1 MARLL
6 ISVVLPV
13 AHHAKGINQT
23 FLSKERTSGRW
34 RTGIIQWAALAGIT
48 VLMAEMSASAADKGS
63 MLMKQQLADIAG
75 KEVTVLTLDY
85 APGALSEPHVH
96 PESVVAYVLE
106 GW

>member
-1 MARLL
+1 MD
-6 ISVVLPV
+6 I
-13 AHHAKGINQT
+13 
-23 FLSKERTSGRW
+23 SKERPSCIW

-48 VLMAEMSASAADKGS
+48 MLIAEMSASAADKGS

-85 APGALSEPHVH
+85 VPGALSEPHVH

-106 GW
+106 GWWSLSPAS